1 MKIVK
6 LMFTF
11 CCYGDVDVYVMKMAK
26 LPSPML
32 ASVTMCN
39 DKIVELNSKINRIRW
54 FGISYTCLIR
64 CRKFYGQ
71 YIWRKNDYQGFSV
84 RYMISCVNASDT
96 VKLADLCDYLGCF
109 NN

>member
-11 CCYGDVDVYVMKMAK
+11 CCYGDVNVYVIKMEK

-39 DKIVELNSKINRIRW
+39 DKIVELNSKINGIRW
-54 FGISYTCLIR
+54 FGISYTCLNL
-64 CRKFYGQ
+64 Q
-71 YIWRKNDYQGFSV
+71 WDLN
-84 RYMISCVNASDT
+84 
-96 VKLADLCDYLGCF
+96 VKY
-109 NN
+109 

>member
-11 CCYGDVDVYVMKMAK
+11 CCYGDVNVYVMKMAK

-39 DKIVELNSKINRIRW
+39 DEIVNEI
-54 FGISYTCLIR
+54 
-64 CRKFYGQ
+64 
-71 YIWRKNDYQGFSV
+71 
-84 RYMISCVNASDT
+84 
-96 VKLADLCDYLGCF
+96 VKLMELGGLGYLTHTTVF
-109 NN
+109 QT

>member
-11 CCYGDVDVYVMKMAK
+11 CCYGDVNVYVMKMAK

-39 DKIVELNSKINRIRW
+39 DNISNYNSKINGIRW
-54 FGISYTCLIR
+54 FVISYKCHVTLRLTVFEILIGG
-64 CRKFYGQ
+64 Y
-71 YIWRKNDYQGFSV
+71 
-84 RYMISCVNASDT
+84 
-96 VKLADLCDYLGCF
+96 
-109 NN
+109 

>member
-11 CCYGDVDVYVMKMAK
+11 CCYGDVNVYVMKMPK

-39 DKIVELNSKINRIRW
+39 DKIVNEI
-54 FGISYTCLIR
+54 
-64 CRKFYGQ
+64 
-71 YIWRKNDYQGFSV
+71 
-84 RYMISCVNASDT
+84 
-96 VKLADLCDYLGCF
+96 VKLMELGGLGYLTHKTAKIISSPQAPWI
-109 NN
+109 

>member
-11 CCYGDVDVYVMKMAK
+11 CCYGDVNVYVMKMAK

-39 DKIVELNSKINRIRW
+39 DKIVELNSKINGIRW
-54 FGISYTCLIR
+54 FGISYTSLR
-64 CRKFYGQ
+64 
-71 YIWRKNDYQGFSV
+71 
-84 RYMISCVNASDT
+84 ISGYAVINT
-96 VKLADLCDYLGCF
+96 LKQIT
-109 NN
+109 

>member
-39 DKIVELNSKINRIRW
+39 DKIVELNSKINGIRW
-54 FGISYTCLIR
+54 FGISYTCTVSGI
-64 CRKFYGQ
+64 F
-71 YIWRKNDYQGFSV
+71 
-84 RYMISCVNASDT
+84 CVE
-96 VKLADLCDYLGCF
+96 
-109 NN
+109 

>member
-11 CCYGDVDVYVMKMAK
+11 CCYGDVNVYVMKMAK

-39 DKIVELNSKINRIRW
+39 DEI
-54 FGISYTCLIR
+54 
-64 CRKFYGQ
+64 
-71 YIWRKNDYQGFSV
+71 
-84 RYMISCVNASDT
+84 
-96 VKLADLCDYLGCF
+96 VKLMELGGLGYLTAVSTDA
-109 NN
+109 

>member
-11 CCYGDVDVYVMKMAK
+11 CCYGDVNVYVMKMTK

-39 DKIVELNSKINRIRW
+39 DKISKWNSKINGIRW
-54 FGISYTCLIR
+54 FGISYIKL
-64 CRKFYGQ
+64 
-71 YIWRKNDYQGFSV
+71 
-84 RYMISCVNASDT
+84 DT
-96 VKLADLCDYLGCF
+96 AEQ
-109 NN
+109 

>member
-11 CCYGDVDVYVMKMAK
+11 CCYGDVNVYVMKMAK

-39 DKIVELNSKINRIRW
+39 DNISNYNSKINGIRW
-54 FGISYTCLIR
+54 FGISYKCH
-64 CRKFYGQ
+64 Q
-71 YIWRKNDYQGFSV
+71 
-84 RYMISCVNASDT
+84 M
-96 VKLADLCDYLGCF
+96 
-109 NN
+109 